1 MKIKELIKE
10 LQKLSPDADIGVKT
24 AWNWIAPVERISH
37 IEDIVEYEP
46 MIQNLWECEFIIE
59 VA

>member
-1 MKIKELIKE
+1 MKIIELIKE
-10 LQKLSPDADIGVKT
+10 LEKLPPDAEIGVKT
-24 AWNWIAPVERISH
+24 SWNWVSPVERISP

>member
-1 MKIKELIKE
+1 MKIKELIEE
-10 LQKLSPDADIGVKT
+10 LQKLPPDTDIGVKT
-24 AWNWIAPVERISH
+24 AWNWIAPVERISP

>member
-1 MKIKELIKE
+1 MKVKELVQ
-10 LQKLSPDADIGVKT
+10 LLVQLPPDADIGVKT
-24 AWNWIAPVERISH
+24 AWNWIAPVERVSP
-37 IEDIVEYEP
+37 IEDIVECEP

>member
-1 MKIKELIKE
+1 MKIIELIKE
-10 LQKLSPDADIGVKT
+10 LEKLPPDTEIGVKT
-24 AWNWIAPVERISH
+24 AWNWIAPVERVSH